1 MDNRAQLAS
10 LLEDHSNGTAQLNGA
25 DKGFIHNYLKNLS
38 HFKQLG
44 TVVQGAKP
52 NNGSINQSLREYKS
66 TKERVIHP
74 RMFPDNSK
82 SFGFQGIN
90 YPKKKVLQEYEYAS
104 LQDKLVKYKTIN
116 GRDGMLDA
124 EAAQKEWDYPQC
136 WDTCDFCQD
145 HGVLDC

>member
-1 MDNRAQLAS
+1 V
-10 LLEDHSNGTAQLNGA
+10 
-25 DKGFIHNYLKNLS
+25 KNLS

-44 TVVQGAKP
+44 TVFQGGKP
-52 NNGSINQSLREYKS
+52 NNGSITQGIKKYKS
-66 TKERVIHP
+66 NKERVMHP

-90 YPKKKVLQEYEYAS
+90 YPKKKALEDYEYAS
-104 LQDKLVKYKTIN
+104 FQDKLEKYKTFN
-116 GRDGMLDA
+116 GENGKPDV
-124 EAAQKEWDYPQC
+124 EATQKEWEYPQC